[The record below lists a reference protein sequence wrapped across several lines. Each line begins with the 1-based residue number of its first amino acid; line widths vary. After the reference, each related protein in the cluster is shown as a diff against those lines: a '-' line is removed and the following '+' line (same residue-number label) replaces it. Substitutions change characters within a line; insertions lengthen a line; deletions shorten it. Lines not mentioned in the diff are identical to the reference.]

1 MKHQKL
7 NDPLTEHLRRV
18 QNSSGTQLI
27 QEMVSHMYEG
37 RTKGD
42 LLDFYVRPGGYG
54 YDEKRPRAET
64 LAALDKAYAS
74 WLKEI
79 GKKGRGPSDYRSRN
93 EAEEVKENA
102 GTFRVG
108 DRVKSHPK
116 GPNFGVITKGSPES
130 GIGKV
135 TEVDPSG
142 EIVDVRWS
150 DGSEACY
157 SPVDLIKV

>member
-7 NDPLTEHLRRV
+7 NDPLTEHLGRV

-64 LAALDKAYAS
+64 LAALDKAYAT

-79 GKKGRGPSDYRSRN
+79 GKKGNRPSDYRSRN
-93 EAEEVKENA
+93 EAEEDIENA
-102 GTFRVG
+102 KDPRGQAFHDEVQKAVYGYQIPMMQISKVYRAAEQAFDAKGNVTKAVHACLEALG
-108 DRVKSHPK
+108 CVKS
-116 GPNFGVITKGSPES
+116 
-130 GIGKV
+130 
-135 TEVDPSG
+135 
-142 EIVDVRWS
+142 
-150 DGSEACY
+150 
-157 SPVDLIKV
+157 